1 MGHAQKENVQ
11 EIIKLAGACTITFAR
26 FSSKIGVD
34 SMKKVILEHLAC
46 AFIGAIFAAAC
57 LFIPVLMGAW

>member
-1 MGHAQKENVQ
+1 
-11 EIIKLAGACTITFAR
+11 
-26 FSSKIGVD
+26 
-34 SMKKVILEHLAC
+34 MKKVILEHLAC